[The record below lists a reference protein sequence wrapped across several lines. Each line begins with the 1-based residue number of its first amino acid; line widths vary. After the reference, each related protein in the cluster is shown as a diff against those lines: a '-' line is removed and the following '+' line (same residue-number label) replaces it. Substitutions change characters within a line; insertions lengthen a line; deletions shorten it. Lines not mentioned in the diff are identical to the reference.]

1 MLAIGQAMLI
11 SFQKTLLAKHLAGIP
26 AKEAN
31 FQRAISRIKSLK
43 KARNHKKAIDLA
55 GKGSD
60 GGFQSCSRSRSQPVG
75 MMNRKHTHLVKDKK
89 GKNKMLESELY
100 DQLKLENFRV
110 IFHQRIKKQNRKLKS
125 KAQYHFSLIGE
136 IFIPSTSLF
145 QNFNE

>member
-1 MLAIGQAMLI
+1 M
-11 SFQKTLLAKHLAGIP
+11 
-26 AKEAN
+26 
-31 FQRAISRIKSLK
+31 K

-60 GGFQSCSRSRSQPVG
+60 SGFQSCSRSRSQPVG
-75 MMNRKHTHLVKDKK
+75 MINRKHTHILSKTKK

-110 IFHQRIKKQNRKLKS
+110 IFHQRIKKPNRKPKS
-125 KAQYHFSLIGE
+125 KAQYHSSLIGE

>member
-1 MLAIGQAMLI
+1 M
-11 SFQKTLLAKHLAGIP
+11 
-26 AKEAN
+26 
-31 FQRAISRIKSLK
+31 K
-43 KARNHKKAIDLA
+43 KARNHKKDIDLA

-60 GGFQSCSRSRSQPVG
+60 SGFQNCSRSRSQPVE
-75 MMNRKHTHLVKDKK
+75 MINRKHTHTHLVKDKK

-110 IFHQRIKKQNRKLKS
+110 IFHQRIKKQNRKPKS

-136 IFIPSTSLF
+136 IVIPSSSLF